1 MEPERKQSLTSEADF
16 EQVEI
21 YFSARKLADLDI
33 VTVTDSYLVVYLQE
47 TNKQRRKMLKTKIYW
62 NDLNPDYA

>member
-1 MEPERKQSLTSEADF
+1 MTSEADF